1 MKHFSFAQ
9 HWEGMVEADTLHVEM
24 PSNTSRLD
32 AHGTTSQVSQAPTK
46 SCDSPAMCLNSSWFG
61 RSRLSQ
67 IYNAP
72 TMAHRSMR
80 HRYQIGMS
88 LWRIANLENNFVLEF
103 VPETSQSLCF
113 FHLKVCYSLPYLW
126 DTFSW
131 TFQSIPEFLV
141 LWKYRC
147 TLRMRTEYSG
157 LKYHS
162 SGLLSFI
169 PEPSSL
175 VFLLEIFRA

>member
-1 MKHFSFAQ
+1 
-9 HWEGMVEADTLHVEM
+9 MVEADTLHVEM

-46 SCDSPAMCLNSSWFG
+46 SCDSPAMCWCS

-72 TMAHRSMR
+72 TMAHRSR
-80 HRYQIGMS
+80 SHRYQIGMS

-113 FHLKVCYSLPYLW
+113 CHLKVCCSLILSEIHSPEH
-126 DTFSW
+126 FS
-131 TFQSIPEFLV
+131 SIQNF
-141 LWKYRC
+141 WHYGNI
-147 TLRMRTEYSG
+147 RMHTAHQNRIFRPQKS
-157 LKYHS
+157 LIH
-162 SGLLSFI
+162 LLSFI
-169 PEPSSL
+169 PETSSL
-175 VFLLEIFRA
+175 VLSLEIFRD